1 MAWRSS
7 IIRVNSASI
16 DGGGGGSDGA
26 VFLKRNKYKSKQ
38 QIVFESYT
46 NIFACK
52 NQTRAIQKQERGNH
66 KFAKI

>member
-1 MAWRSS
+1 MVASISARVAWRFS

-16 DGGGGGSDGA
+16 DGGGGGSDGS
-26 VFLKRNKYKSKQ
+26 KYKSKQ

-52 NQTRAIQKQERGNH
+52 NQTSGD
-66 KFAKI
+66 

>member
-1 MAWRSS
+1 M
-7 IIRVNSASI
+7 VGEVVPM
-16 DGGGGGSDGA
+16 GGI
-26 VFLKRNKYKSKQ
+26 FKKNKYKSKQ

-66 KFAKI
+66 KFAKFEHPTNL